1 MKNLIPENPL
11 SLMSKNL
18 IFRLDW
24 WLVFVYLMLV
34 SFGIINVYSATFSE
48 TSLGLFDFTQAIGKQ
63 FFFLIISLFVGIII
77 LAINSKFF
85 EQFATL
91 GYFISILLLLGLFAF
106 GKTVSGA
113 TSWYNIVGV
122 SFQPSELAKVA
133 TALVIASLLSKFQS
147 DIRTPRT
154 LFKIGTYIFLPF
166 FLIVL
171 QPDPGSALVFVAF
184 FFPLFREGLNYN
196 YLIIF
201 LSVLALFFV
210 TLSFPFGVVI
220 GIITELMFLL
230 YFILKKI
237 NPKVKIWPFIIFLII
252 SIGFSFSVG
261 YIFDNVFQ
269 QRHRDRINIVLGKE
283 IDTQGVG
290 YNINQSKIAIGSG
303 GLRGKGFLEG
313 TQTKGNF
320 VPAQH
325 TDYIFSTIG
334 EEWGFLGSFSLIFLF
349 CFLIFRIIYQAEK
362 QINKFRRVFSY
373 GVAGLIFIHFFINI
387 GMSLGMVP
395 TIGIPLP
402 FISYGGSSILAFSI
416 MIFIHLNFD
425 ANRLNDW

>member
-1 MKNLIPENPL
+1 MLI
-11 SLMSKNL
+11 L
-18 IFRLDW
+18 I
-24 WLVFVYLMLV
+24 YLILV
-34 SFGIINVYSATFSE
+34 SFGIVNVYSATFSE
-48 TSLGLFDFTQAIGKQ
+48 TLEGIFDISQAVGKQ
-63 FFFLIISLFVGIII
+63 VFFLIFSLFIGMII
-77 LAINSKFF
+77 LAISSKFF

-91 GYFISILLLLGLFAF
+91 GYFLSLLLLFGLFVF

-113 TSWYNIVGV
+113 TSWYNIGGI
-122 SFQPSELAKVA
+122 SLQPSELAKVT

-147 DIRTPRT
+147 DLKTPRT
-154 LFKIGTYIFLPF
+154 LFKIGAYVLLPF
-166 FLIVL
+166 LLIVL
-171 QPDPGSALVFVAF
+171 QPDPGSALVFGAF
-184 FFPLFREGLNYN
+184 FFPLFREGLNYT

-201 LSVLALFFV
+201 LSVLALFFI
-210 TLSFPFGVVI
+210 TLSFHFGVVI
-220 GIITELMFLL
+220 GIIAILIFLL
-230 YFILKKI
+230 YFIFKNL
-237 NPKVKIWPFIIFLII
+237 NPRVKIWPFLIFLIV
-252 SIGFSFSVG
+252 SIGFSFSVD

-303 GLRGKGFLEG
+303 GFKGKGFLEG
-313 TQTKGNF
+313 TQTKGDF

-334 EEWGFLGSFSLIFLF
+334 EEWGFIGSFFLIFLF
-349 CFLIFRIIYQAEK
+349 CLLIFRIILQAEK
-362 QINKFRRVFSY
+362 QTNKFRRVYSY
-373 GVAGLIFIHFFINI
+373 GTAGLIFTHFFINI
-387 GMSLGMVP
+387 GMSLGMIP

-416 MIFIHLNFD
+416 MVFIHLNFD

>member
-1 MKNLIPENPL
+1 MNKNI
-11 SLMSKNL
+11 
-18 IFRLDW
+18 IYRLDW
-24 WLVFVYLMLV
+24 MLILIYLILV
-34 SFGIINVYSATFSE
+34 SFGIVNVYSATFSE
-48 TSLGLFDFTQAIGKQ
+48 TLEGVFDISQAVGKQ
-63 FFFLIISLFVGIII
+63 VFFLIFSLFIGMII

-91 GYFISILLLLGLFAF
+91 GYFLSLLLLFGLFVF

-113 TSWYNIVGV
+113 TSWYNIGGI
-122 SFQPSELAKVA
+122 SLQPSELAKVT

-147 DIRTPRT
+147 DLKTPRT
-154 LFKIGTYIFLPF
+154 LFKIGAYVLLPF
-166 FLIVL
+166 LLIVL
-171 QPDPGSALVFVAF
+171 QPDPGSALVFGAF
-184 FFPLFREGLNYN
+184 FFPLFREGLNYT

-201 LSVLALFFV
+201 LSILALFFI
-210 TLSFPFGVVI
+210 TLSFHFGVVI
-220 GIITELMFLL
+220 GIITVLIFLL
-230 YFILKKI
+230 YFIFKNL
-237 NPKVKIWPFIIFLII
+237 NPRVKIWPFLILLI
-252 SIGFSFSVG
+252 VSIGFSFSVD

-269 QRHRDRINIVLGKE
+269 QRHRDRINIVLRKE

-303 GLRGKGFLEG
+303 GFKGKGFLEG
-313 TQTKGNF
+313 TQTKGDF

-334 EEWGFLGSFSLIFLF
+334 EEWGFIGSFFLIFLF
-349 CFLIFRIIYQAEK
+349 CLLIFRIILQAEK
-362 QINKFRRVFSY
+362 QTNKFRRVYSY
-373 GVAGLIFIHFFINI
+373 GTAGLIFTHFFINI
-387 GMSLGMVP
+387 GMSLGMIP

-416 MIFIHLNFD
+416 MVFIHLNFD

>member
-1 MKNLIPENPL
+1 MNKNI
-11 SLMSKNL
+11 
-18 IFRLDW
+18 IYRLDW
-24 WLVFVYLMLV
+24 ILILIYLILV
-34 SFGIINVYSATFSE
+34 SFGIVNVYSATFSE
-48 TSLGLFDFTQAIGKQ
+48 TLEGVFDISQAVGKQ
-63 FFFLIISLFVGIII
+63 VFFLIFSLFIGMII

-91 GYFISILLLLGLFAF
+91 GYFLSLLLLFGLFVF

-113 TSWYNIVGV
+113 TSWYNIGGI
-122 SFQPSELAKVA
+122 SLQPSELAKVT

-147 DIRTPRT
+147 DLKTPRT
-154 LFKIGTYIFLPF
+154 LFKIGAYVLLPF
-166 FLIVL
+166 LLIVL
-171 QPDPGSALVFVAF
+171 QPDPGSALVFGAF
-184 FFPLFREGLNYN
+184 FFPLFREGLNYT

-201 LSVLALFFV
+201 LSILALFFI
-210 TLSFPFGVVI
+210 TLSFHFGVVI
-220 GIITELMFLL
+220 GIITVLIFLL
-230 YFILKKI
+230 YFIFKNL
-237 NPKVKIWPFIIFLII
+237 NPRVKIWPFLILLI
-252 SIGFSFSVG
+252 VSIGFSFSVD

-303 GLRGKGFLEG
+303 GFKGKGFLEG
-313 TQTKGNF
+313 TQTKGDF

-334 EEWGFLGSFSLIFLF
+334 EEWGFIGSFFLIFLF
-349 CFLIFRIIYQAEK
+349 CLLIFRIILQAEK
-362 QINKFRRVFSY
+362 QTNKFRRVYSY
-373 GVAGLIFIHFFINI
+373 GPAGLIFTHFFINI
-387 GMSLGMVP
+387 GMSLGMIP

-416 MIFIHLNFD
+416 MVFIHLNFD

>member
-1 MKNLIPENPL
+1 MLI
-11 SLMSKNL
+11 L
-18 IFRLDW
+18 I
-24 WLVFVYLMLV
+24 YLILV
-34 SFGIINVYSATFSE
+34 SFGIVNVYSATFSE
-48 TSLGLFDFTQAIGKQ
+48 TIEGVFDISQALGKQ
-63 FFFLIISLFVGIII
+63 VFFLIFSLFIGMII

-91 GYFISILLLLGLFAF
+91 GYFLSLLLLFGLFVF

-113 TSWYNIVGV
+113 TSWYNIGGI
-122 SFQPSELAKVA
+122 SLQPSELAKVT

-147 DIRTPRT
+147 DLKTPRT
-154 LFKIGTYIFLPF
+154 LFKIGAYVLLPF
-166 FLIVL
+166 LLIVL
-171 QPDPGSALVFVAF
+171 QPDPGSALVFGAF
-184 FFPLFREGLNYN
+184 FFPLFREGLNYT

-201 LSVLALFFV
+201 LSILALFFI
-210 TLSFPFGVVI
+210 TLSFHFGVVI
-220 GIITELMFLL
+220 GIIAMLIFLL
-230 YFILKKI
+230 YFIFKNL
-237 NPKVKIWPFIIFLII
+237 NPRVKIWPFLIFLIV
-252 SIGFSFSVG
+252 SIGFSFSVD

-303 GLRGKGFLEG
+303 GFKGKGFLEG
-313 TQTKGNF
+313 TQTKGDF

-334 EEWGFLGSFSLIFLF
+334 EEWGFIGSFFLIFLF
-349 CFLIFRIIYQAEK
+349 CLLIFRIILQAEK
-362 QINKFRRVFSY
+362 QTNKFRRVYSY
-373 GVAGLIFIHFFINI
+373 GTAGLIFTHFFINI
-387 GMSLGMVP
+387 GMSLGMIP

-416 MIFIHLNFD
+416 MVFIHLNFD
-425 ANRLNDW
+425 ANRLNER